1 MFDTLK
7 TYLTSWRLAL
17 IDKFHLPWRWA
28 PWNTLG
34 KQLNKALANPQSL
47 FALLTGSCI
56 LLLGMVF
63 PSFEWI
69 ESQLFYARL
78 PQERGLLPYRVLALQ
93 LDESEEDEFIDFLN
107 TLPAHTFKAMGV
119 CSPELMNENFAK
131 ALHHW
136 QQDKQTP
143 LLLAS
148 TLKWQDNQWQLHQSR
163 SQSLLSGTPVG
174 YIAPVSVYSMVYAV
188 NKPFVYQVSATT
200 ADQPLLQALP
210 AFSQNMLQALNQPSI
225 PQHETHY
232 LPTPDGFS
240 PPMSLRQMQRLS
252 SDNLLGSVLL
262 VGHAAIENGQWISPL
277 QTEAHA
283 LKGLLRRETYHRS
296 ELGNFL
302 ICLLLMLST
311 IVLFNLTLSMGIWL
325 ACGSVCTLLLSYFT
339 LNIVAFRVAHFWLD
353 LALPLGAALGA
364 LGALIYYFQLTEG
377 RTRQQL
383 LSTYR
388 RHLPDKVVRELM
400 ESPAEELGQNERR
413 IVTVMFTDIEG
424 FSRMGEELP
433 PDQIINI
440 LNEYLSA
447 MTEIIFA
454 NNGSLDKYM
463 GDGIM
468 AVYGNIGANDP
479 AGCAY
484 YAVKTALEMQKKM
497 TELQKKWMKEGIR
510 PIQIRIGIN
519 TGDALVGNVG
529 HPKRKELTVIGDTV
543 NTCNRIE
550 RLNKQYNTHILIS
563 HGTYLYVKNKVDI
576 EALGE
581 EQLQGKQSSVK
592 VYHVKGW
599 LKEPVS

>member
-1 MFDTLK
+1 M
-7 TYLTSWRLAL
+7 
-17 IDKFHLPWRWA
+17 P
-28 PWNTLG
+28 N
-34 KQLNKALANPQSL
+34 LNLFSPQSL
-47 FALLTGSCI
+47 FALLAGVC
-56 LLLGMVF
+56 LLLIGMVF
-63 PSFEWI
+63 PPFAWI
-69 ESQLFYARL
+69 EEELFYARS
-78 PQERGLLPYRVLALQ
+78 PQQQSENSDHRIIAMQ
-93 LDESEEDEFIDFLN
+93 IDESEAEEFYTFLDGIK
-107 TLPAHTFKAMGV
+107 AHTLSALGI
-119 CSPELMNENFAK
+119 CAPELLTSDFDK
-131 ALHHW
+131 HLGSW
-136 QQDKQTP
+136 QSKSKTP
-143 LLLAS
+143 LLFAS
-148 TLKWQDNQWQLHQSR
+148 ILHWEKNTQILRQPRFDNQNIIQPNTL
-163 SQSLLSGTPVG
+163 G
-174 YIAPVSVYSMVYAV
+174 YIEPVSVHSMVYPV
-188 NKPFVYQVSATT
+188 YKPLFYHTGTQNKTVHIASFSEQMLSALKL
-200 ADQPLLQALP
+200 PLAHPANYYLP
-210 AFSQNMLQALNQPSI
+210 A
-225 PQHETHY
+225 
-232 LPTPDGFS
+232 PDGFS
-240 PPMSLRQMQRLS
+240 PPMSLRQLQRLPLEKLQ
-252 SDNLLGSVLL
+252 NSVLL
-262 VGHAAIENGQWISPL
+262 VGSGETSESGQWISAL
-277 QTEAHA
+277 QTETHT
-283 LKGLLRRETYHRS
+283 LKALLRKEVYHRS
-296 ELGNFL
+296 ELVNFL
-302 ICLLLMLST
+302 LCLLLMLAT
-311 IVLFNLTLSMGIWL
+311 IITFNLTVSLGLWV

-339 LNIVAFRVAHFWLD
+339 LNIMAFRIGYWWLD
-353 LALPLGAALGA
+353 LALPIGCALA
-364 LGALIYYFQLTEG
+364 SLGALIYYFQLTEG

-388 RHLPDKVVRELM
+388 RHLPDKVVKELM
-400 ESPAEELGQNERR
+400 ESPADGLGQNERR

-447 MTEIIFA
+447 MTDIIFA

-484 YAVKTALEMQKKM
+484 YAVKTALEMQVKM

-543 NTCNRIE
+543 NTSARIE
-550 RLNKQYNTHILIS
+550 RLNKQYNTRILIS
-563 HGTYLYVKNKVDI
+563 HGTYLYVKNKVDL

>member
-1 MFDTLK
+1 M
-7 TYLTSWRLAL
+7 
-17 IDKFHLPWRWA
+17 P
-28 PWNTLG
+28 N
-34 KQLNKALANPQSL
+34 LNLFSPQSL
-47 FALLTGSCI
+47 FALLAGVC
-56 LLLGMVF
+56 LLLIGIVF
-63 PSFEWI
+63 PPFAWI
-69 ESQLFYARL
+69 EEELFYARL
-78 PQERGLLPYRVLALQ
+78 PQPQNENLTHRVIAMQ
-93 LDESEEDEFIDFLN
+93 IDESEADEFYAFLDG
-107 TLPAHTFKAMGV
+107 TEARSLSALGICA
-119 CSPELMNENFAK
+119 PELLTPDLDQHLNNWQHKTQGPILFASILQWEKNTPMLHQPRLSNQK
-131 ALHHW
+131 ALR
-136 QQDKQTP
+136 P
-143 LLLAS
+143 E
-148 TLKWQDNQWQLHQSR
+148 R
-163 SQSLLSGTPVG
+163 VG
-174 YIAPVSVYSMVYAV
+174 YIEPVSVHSMVYPV
-188 NKPFVYQVSATT
+188 HKPLFYHSNASASQASTSQT
-200 ADQPLLQALP
+200 LHQDSFSEKMLRAIDRPLSPSRHYYLP
-210 AFSQNMLQALNQPSI
+210 A
-225 PQHETHY
+225 
-232 LPTPDGFS
+232 PDGFS
-240 PPMSLRQMQRLS
+240 PPMSLRQLRRLPPERLQS
-252 SDNLLGSVLL
+252 SILL
-262 VGHAAIENGQWISPL
+262 VGSGESNESGQWISAL
-277 QTEAHA
+277 QTETHT
-283 LKGLLRRETYHRS
+283 LKALLRQAAYRRS
-296 ELGNFL
+296 ELANFL
-302 ICLLLMLST
+302 LCLLLILASIAT
-311 IVLFNLTLSMGIWL
+311 FNLTLSLGLWV
-325 ACGSVCTLLLSYFT
+325 ACGSVSTLLLSYIT
-339 LNIVAFRVAHFWLD
+339 LNIVAFRVSYLWLD
-353 LALPLGAALGA
+353 LALPIGCALAALGS
-364 LGALIYYFQLTEG
+364 LIYYFQLTEG

-388 RHLPDKVVRELM
+388 RHLPDKVVKELM
-400 ESPAEELGQNERR
+400 ESPADELGQNERR

-543 NTCNRIE
+543 NTSARIE
-550 RLNKQYNTHILIS
+550 RLNKQYNTRILIS
-563 HGTYLYVKNKVDI
+563 HGTYLYVKNKVDL

-581 EQLQGKQSSVK
+581 EQLQGKQSAVK

>member
-1 MFDTLK
+1 MFTLMPYFHK
-7 TYLTSWRLAL
+7 LRLPPL
-17 IDKFHLPWRWA
+17 QHVWGLPS
-28 PWNTLG
+28 L
-34 KQLNKALANPQSL
+34 LAVL
-47 FALLTGSCI
+47 AGLCVF
-56 LLLGMVF
+56 LLGVVF
-63 PSFEWI
+63 PPFAWVE
-69 ESQLFYARL
+69 EQLFYARL
-78 PQERGLLPYRVLALQ
+78 PEVSTTAPRRVIAMQ
-93 LDESEEDEFIDFLN
+93 LDESEETEFVAHLN
-107 TLPAHTFKAMGV
+107 TLPPRTFQALGI
-119 CSPELMNENFAK
+119 CSPELMNVDFAQQLK
-131 ALHHW
+131 TW
-136 QQDKQTP
+136 QGQAETP

-148 TLKWQDNQWQLHQSR
+148 TLQWQDKHWRLHQS
-163 SQSLLSGTPVG
+163 SPEEAKALSAPIG
-174 YIAPVSVYSMVYAV
+174 YIQPVSVHSMVYPVHRSFLYRASV
-188 NKPFVYQVSATT
+188 
-200 ADQPLLQALP
+200 ADSEHRYVPS
-210 AFSQNMLQALNQPSI
+210 FSENMLKALTLP
-225 PQHETHY
+225 PLPVTQHHY

-240 PPMSLRQMQRLS
+240 PPMSLRQLQRVSETDLRH
-252 SDNLLGSVLL
+252 SVLL
-262 VGHAAIENGQWISPL
+262 VGSVKATENGQWISPL
-277 QTEAHA
+277 QTETHA
-283 LKGLLRRETYHRS
+283 LKGLLRQETYRRS
-296 ELGNFL
+296 ELLNFFL
-302 ICLLLMLST
+302 CLLLMLSA
-311 IVLFNLTLSMGIWL
+311 IVVFNLTLKWGLWVAI
-325 ACGSVCTLLLSYFT
+325 GSVFTLALSYLT
-339 LNIVAFRVAHFWLD
+339 LNMVAFRVAYLWLD
-353 LALPLGAALGA
+353 LALPLACALVALGA
-364 LGALIYYFQLTEG
+364 RVYYFQLTEG

-388 RHLPDKVVRELM
+388 RHLPDKVVKELM
-400 ESPAEELGQNERR
+400 ESPADELGQNERR

-581 EQLQGKQSSVK
+581 EQLQGKQSAVK

>member
-1 MFDTLK
+1 MPNVNVF
-7 TYLTSWRLAL
+7 
-17 IDKFHLPWRWA
+17 
-28 PWNTLG
+28 
-34 KQLNKALANPQSL
+34 NPQSL
-47 FALLTGSCI
+47 FALLAGVC
-56 LLLGMVF
+56 LLLIGIVLPPF
-63 PSFEWI
+63 IWI
-69 ESQLFYARL
+69 EEELFYARL
-78 PQERGLLPYRVLALQ
+78 PQQQSENTTTRVIAMQ
-93 LDESEEDEFIDFLN
+93 IDESEADEFYTFLDSLEKD
-107 TLPAHTFKAMGV
+107 TLSALGICA
-119 CSPELMNENFAK
+119 PELLTPDFDQHLSLWQEKTRGQLLFASILEWEK
-131 ALHHW
+131 NTQKLR
-136 QQDKQTP
+136 QP
-143 LLLAS
+143 
-148 TLKWQDNQWQLHQSR
+148 R
-163 SQSLLSGTPVG
+163 LSEPQAIRAERVG
-174 YIAPVSVYSMVYAV
+174 YIEPVSVHSMVYPV
-188 NKPFVYQVSATT
+188 YKPLFYHSNVAPPQTLYQASFSEKMLNSLNRPLSTSA
-200 ADQPLLQALP
+200 QYYLP
-210 AFSQNMLQALNQPSI
+210 A
-225 PQHETHY
+225 
-232 LPTPDGFS
+232 PDGFS
-240 PPMSLRQMQRLS
+240 PPMSLRQLKRLPP
-252 SDNLLGSVLL
+252 DKLKGSVLL
-262 VGHAAIENGQWISPL
+262 VGSGESSESGQWISAL
-277 QTEAHA
+277 QTETHT
-283 LKGLLRRETYHRS
+283 LKALLRKEAYRRS
-296 ELGNFL
+296 ELANFIL
-302 ICLLLMLST
+302 CLLLILAT
-311 IVLFNLTLSMGIWL
+311 IVTFNLTIALGLWV
-325 ACGSVCTLLLSYFT
+325 ACGSVSTLLLSYFT
-339 LNIVAFRVAHFWLD
+339 LNIVAFRVGYIWLD
-353 LALPLGAALGA
+353 LALPIGCALAALGS
-364 LGALIYYFQLTEG
+364 LLYYFQLTEG

-388 RHLPDKVVRELM
+388 RHLPDKVVKELM
-400 ESPAEELGQNERR
+400 ESPADELGQNERR

-543 NTCNRIE
+543 NTSARIE
-550 RLNKQYNTHILIS
+550 RLNKQYNTRILIS
-563 HGTYLYVKNKVDI
+563 HGTYLYVKNKLDL

>member
-1 MFDTLK
+1 MFS
-7 TYLTSWRLAL
+7 LTPYFRFLRVPALWGASSLLAL
-17 IDKFHLPWRWA
+17 
-28 PWNTLG
+28 
-34 KQLNKALANPQSL
+34 LAGL
-47 FALLTGSCI
+47 CVY
-56 LLLGMVF
+56 LLGVVF
-63 PSFEWI
+63 PPFSWI
-69 ESQLFYARL
+69 EEQLFYARL
-78 PQERGLLPYRVLALQ
+78 PETSTSEPYRVIAMQ
-93 LDESEEDEFIDFLN
+93 LDESEETEFVAHLQ
-107 TLPAHTFKAMGV
+107 TLPPKTFQALGL
-119 CSPELMNENFAK
+119 CSPELMNTPFAQRLK
-131 ALHHW
+131 AW
-136 QQDKQTP
+136 REKSSTP

-148 TLKWQDNQWQLHQSR
+148 TLQWQDKIWRLHQTAPAEAKA
-163 SQSLLSGTPVG
+163 LSAPVG
-174 YIAPVSVYSMVYAV
+174 YIQPVSVHSMVYPV
-188 NKPFVYQVSATT
+188 HKPFVYQAVPETLSSLRYLPSFSENMLKALGK
-200 ADQPLLQALP
+200 APLP
-210 AFSQNMLQALNQPSI
+210 ATQS
-225 PQHETHY
+225 HY

-240 PPMSLRQMQRLS
+240 PPISLRQLQRLS
-252 SDNLLGSVLL
+252 GQDLSQSVLL
-262 VGHAAIENGQWISPL
+262 VGSIKATENGQWISPL
-277 QTEAHA
+277 QTETHA
-283 LKGLLRRETYHRS
+283 LKSLLRQETYRRS
-296 ELGNFL
+296 ELLNFL
-302 ICLLLMLST
+302 LCLFLMLLT
-311 IVLFNLTLSMGIWL
+311 VLLFNLTLQWGLWVAMG
-325 ACGSVCTLLLSYFT
+325 GVFTLMLSYLT
-339 LNIVAFRVAHFWLD
+339 LNMLAFRVAHLWLD
-353 LALPLGAALGA
+353 LALPLACALVALGA
-364 LGALIYYFQLTEG
+364 RVYYFQLTEG

-388 RHLPDKVVRELM
+388 RHLPDKVVKELM
-400 ESPAEELGQNERR
+400 ESPADELGQNERR

-581 EQLQGKQSSVK
+581 EQLQGKQSAVK